1 MRQDSQVFLFLFSI
15 VLKAQPAQKEKK
27 MKEGMERKKIE
38 LSLFSDDITVCTGQ
52 QKNL

>member
-1 MRQDSQVFLFLFSI
+1 
-15 VLKAQPAQKEKK
+15 

-52 QKNL
+52 QKRSMSKLLEIISKFSKSQMHTLVFLE